1 MASLAA
7 TRKAG
12 GAWLMRWKRKETWLF
27 YLCIAPWLLGFLI
40 WTAGPMIYSL
50 YLSFTSWDLFT
61 PPRWVG
67 FDNYKDIFTSN
78 PDFWQ
83 SLKVTA
89 IYTLLSVPL
98 SMIGALGIAL
108 LLNAN
113 VRGIAFFR
121 TIFYLPSVLPAIAVS
136 VLWLWVFNPE
146 FGILN
151 SLLRVVGIQG
161 PKWLADPNW
170 ALFALVLMSLWSLGG
185 GVIIFLAGLKSIGT
199 TLYEAAELDGANKRQ
214 QLFFITIPQL
224 TPTIFFNLIMNI
236 IGSFQVFTQ
245 AYAMTS
251 GGPQKSTLFYM
262 YYLYDQ
268 AFIKFHM
275 GYASALAWVLFI
287 IILILTMMVLKSSS
301 LWVYYEGDTR

>member
-61 PPRWVG
+61 PPLWVG

-108 LLNAN
+108 LLITAVAIVDTVNCIAG
-113 VRGIAFFR
+113 RGCGHR
-121 TIFYLPSVLPAIAVS
+121 RP
-136 VLWLWVFNPE
+136 
-146 FGILN
+146 
-151 SLLRVVGIQG
+151 
-161 PKWLADPNW
+161 
-170 ALFALVLMSLWSLGG
+170 
-185 GVIIFLAGLKSIGT
+185 
-199 TLYEAAELDGANKRQ
+199 RQ
-214 QLFFITIPQL
+214 AHRL
-224 TPTIFFNLIMNI
+224 
-236 IGSFQVFTQ
+236 
-245 AYAMTS
+245 
-251 GGPQKSTLFYM
+251 
-262 YYLYDQ
+262 
-268 AFIKFHM
+268 
-275 GYASALAWVLFI
+275 
-287 IILILTMMVLKSSS
+287 
-301 LWVYYEGDTR
+301 